1 MQKSDFSNLIKKYF
15 LEKQC
20 PSVKWTIKDGR
31 VLINFTSEDLSTIG
45 TLDAN
50 LDLED
55 KEFGIFDTTS
65 LLTILGA
72 LDNEIQLSFN
82 YERNTPTGIR
92 LSDGKVDALC
102 ILADLSVI
110 PESKTLKTLPDWDF
124 VIPLKKDLIDR
135 FVKSSKALADAKIV
149 GLVANET
156 DVDFVI
162 NYSETNTNRITV
174 QFPAEITN
182 SVIDVLAFNVN
193 ILTTILSCN
202 SDFREAKISVSSR
215 KLMMIEFT
223 GEDYEVKY
231 FMKGIDL
238 T

>member
-1 MQKSDFSNLIKKYF
+1 MQKSDFSNLIKKYY

-20 PSVKWTIKDGR
+20 PSVKWTIKDKK
-31 VLINFTSEDLSTIG
+31 VLINFTSEDMSTIG

-55 KEFGIFDTTS
+55 REIGIFDTTS
-65 LLTILGA
+65 LLTMLGA
-72 LDNEIQLSFN
+72 MDSEINLSFN

-92 LSDGKVDALC
+92 ISDKFVDAVC

-124 VIPLKKDLIDR
+124 EIPLKKELVDR
-135 FVKSSKALADAKIV
+135 FVKSSKALTDVKIV
-149 GLVANET
+149 GLVADT
-156 DVDFVI
+156 KSVDFVI

-182 SVIDVLAFNVN
+182 SVVDVLAFNVG
-193 ILTTILSCN
+193 ILTTILSN
-202 SDFREAKISVSSR
+202 NTDFREGTISVSSR
-215 KLMMIEFT
+215 KLMQVAFK

-231 FMKGIDL
+231 YIKGIDL

>member
-1 MQKSDFSNLIKKYF
+1 MQKSDFSNLIKKYY

-20 PSVKWTIKDGR
+20 PSVKWTIKDKK

-55 KEFGIFDTTS
+55 REIGIFDTTS
-65 LLTILGA
+65 LLTMLGA
-72 LDNEIQLSFN
+72 LDNEINLSFN
-82 YERNTPTGIR
+82 YEKNTPTGIR
-92 LSDGKVDALC
+92 LSDGKVDGLC

-110 PESKTLKTLPDWDF
+110 PESKTLKALPEWDYE
-124 VIPLKKDLIDR
+124 IPLKKELVDR
-135 FVKSSKALADAKIV
+135 FVKSSKALADAKLV
-149 GLVANET
+149 GLIADVNS
-156 DVDFVI
+156 VDFVI

-182 SVIDVLAFNVN
+182 HVVDVLAFNVN

-202 SDFREAKISVSSR
+202 SDFREGKISVSSR
-215 KLMMIEFT
+215 KLMMIEFK

-231 FMKGIDL
+231 FMKGNDL
-238 T
+238 N